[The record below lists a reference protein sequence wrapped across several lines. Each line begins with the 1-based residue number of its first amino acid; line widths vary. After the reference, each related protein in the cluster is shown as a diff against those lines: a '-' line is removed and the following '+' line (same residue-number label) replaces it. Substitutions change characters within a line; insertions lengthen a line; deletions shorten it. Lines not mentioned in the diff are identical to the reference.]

1 MESRAGQP
9 PTAREWWTGDQAESA
24 AAAVA
29 RRGRRR
35 GLGPAAAA
43 TATAQRR
50 QWHERVASR
59 SGPALDRA
67 GRAAHAPRS
76 HGAHAPR
83 HAGGSEGL
91 VTGILPVVTALL
103 VVQGAEVTAS
113 VDRTHLRVGEELML
127 TIRAHTRTA
136 DPVDIMLPPLN
147 GFAIVGSRDMTEV
160 AISGGAG
167 SMRTTVREL
176 TLRAQQAGAL
186 LIGPVRARQ
195 GASVVA
201 TDPILVTIDSAADR
215 TTSTLS
221 PLARSL
227 LENTPAP
234 VSRRTDRVALT
245 MLVPSDT
252 VFAGQQVD
260 LIAAAWIPRELGER
274 MRRPPLL
281 TLTTPEG
288 VWAYPTATS
297 SGAAFSRQV
306 NGHRMDLFIAHQV
319 VFPLASGRLI
329 VPPASV
335 EYALPVT
342 FSFFS
347 REERYTLRSDS
358 IGIAV
363 LPLPPANLPTN
374 VVGEK
379 LSLDL
384 QIDPTSS
391 RVGEPVDASI
401 TISGFGNVAL
411 WPPPE
416 PGLKWPTGFRV
427 YPAQTEMRLA
437 TEAGRI
443 AGSKTFHF
451 LAVPDSSG
459 NVVLPEVRYPYFDAT
474 AGRYEV
480 ATAAARALAVAPGA
494 EPRAAR
500 VLPPLLPPR
509 GELPADSLS
518 RRFGW
523 QGWLA
528 LLLVPPVLA
537 WVASRRWRRAP
548 AAAVVT
554 SGPELTPLGRLERE
568 FLAVLSSHVSD
579 PFARDGD
586 GLAQALRA
594 AGVESAVADHV
605 RRVRDR
611 LRAARYG
618 PRGLGDA
625 AELGAE
631 IEQVLRVLGADG
643 SVGARRP
650 HPIVTTLVLMA
661 IVGAQHAAPLHSQTA
676 RTPSAEALFEAG
688 ALRAATDSF
697 AARAA
702 REPRD
707 PAHWY
712 NLGATLYRAGADGKA
727 TAAWIRAAR
736 LAPREP
742 VIRRALLLLPAPDP
756 VSAQLLQVGWATPAE
771 WGLVGAAGWL
781 LLWLVVAFGGRRG
794 AVLAVFAAVASAAL
808 VLGAIEWR
816 RRDQAIAVVIA
827 ETAPVRAAPYG
838 GASAAAAVPA
848 GGAVLMIRS
857 YGAWVEV
864 YRTDGIHGWVLGGE
878 ISGL

>member
-1 MESRAGQP
+1 
-9 PTAREWWTGDQAESA
+9 
-24 AAAVA
+24 VI
-29 RRGRRR
+29 
-35 GLGPAAAA
+35 
-43 TATAQRR
+43 
-50 QWHERVASR
+50 
-59 SGPALDRA
+59 
-67 GRAAHAPRS
+67 
-76 HGAHAPR
+76 
-83 HAGGSEGL
+83 
-91 VTGILPVVTALL
+91 GILPVCAALL

-127 TIRAHTRTA
+127 TIRAHTRAA

-160 AISGGAG
+160 AFSGGSG
-167 SMRTTVREL
+167 SMRTTIREL
-176 TLRAQQAGAL
+176 QLRAQQSGAL

-195 GASVVA
+195 GGSIVA
-201 TDPILVTIDSAADR
+201 TDPILVTVDSAADR
-215 TTSTLS
+215 MTATLS

-227 LENTPAP
+227 LESTPAP
-234 VSRRTDRVALT
+234 VSRRSDRVALT

-281 TLTTPEG
+281 TLATPEG

-297 SGAAFSRQV
+297 SGAALSRQV
-306 NGHRMDLFIAHQV
+306 NGRWMDLFIAHQV
-319 VFPLASGRLI
+319 VFPLAAGRLA

-358 IGIAV
+358 IAITV
-363 LPLPPANLPTN
+363 LPLPPANPPTN

-384 QIDPTSS
+384 QMDPTSM
-391 RVGEPVDASI
+391 RVGEPVDAAI
-401 TISGFGNVAL
+401 TISGVGNVAL
-411 WPPPE
+411 WPPPD
-416 PGLKWPTGFRV
+416 PGLRWPTGFRS

-443 AGSKTFHF
+443 AGTKTFHF

-459 NVVLPEVRYPYFDAT
+459 NFVLPEVRYPYFDAT

-480 ATAAARALAVAPGA
+480 VTAPARALAIAPGA

-500 VLPPLLPPR
+500 VLPPLLPAR
-509 GELPADSLS
+509 GEQLADRLS
-518 RRFGW
+518 GQLEWR
-523 QGWLA
+523 GWLA
-528 LLLVPPVLA
+528 LLLVPPLIA
-537 WVASRRWRRAP
+537 WAASRRRRRRVPAI
-548 AAAVVT
+548 AAAT
-554 SGPELTPLGRLERE
+554 PGLALTPLGRLERE
-568 FLAVLSSHVSD
+568 FLAVLSSHVPD

-594 AGVESAVADHV
+594 AGVDSAVADHV
-605 RRVRDR
+605 KRLRDR

-618 PRGLGDA
+618 PRGLGDS
-625 AELGAE
+625 AELAAE
-631 IEQVLRVLGADG
+631 IEQVLRVLGAERSG
-643 SVGARRP
+643 VVRRP
-650 HPIVTTLVLMA
+650 HGTMAVIAMLVL
-661 IVGAQHAAPLHSQTA
+661 IGGSLGAQQTQ
-676 RTPSAEALFEAG
+676 TPSAEALFEAG
-688 ALRAATDSF
+688 ALRAAADSF

-736 LAPREP
+736 LAPRDP
-742 VIRRALLLLPAPDP
+742 AIRRALRLLPAPDP
-756 VSAQLLQVGWATPAE
+756 VTEQMLTVGWATPVE
-771 WGLVGAAGWL
+771 WALVAGIGWV
-781 LLWLVVAFGGRRG
+781 LLWLTVAVGGRRRV
-794 AVLAVFAAVASAAL
+794 VLALFAAVA
-808 VLGAIEWR
+808 LGATILGALEWR
-816 RRDQAIAVVIA
+816 RRDQPLAVVIA
-827 ETAPVRAAPYG
+827 DAAPVRAAPYG
-838 GASAAAAVPA
+838 GASAAATVQA
-848 GGAVLMIRS
+848 GGALLVGRG
-857 YGAWVEV
+857 YGPWVEV
-864 YRTDGIHGWVLGGE
+864 HRSDGIHGWVLGGE
-878 ISGL
+878 IAGL